1 MKIGSRILKTAIG
14 AGISIALAQ
23 AFQLTFYASAGTV
36 TMLCI
41 QRTRKKSYEIAW
53 QRFLACLIGLSVA
66 AAIFSLLGYNT
77 WAITIILL
85 ISIPLMIRLKAKESV
100 IASSVFI
107 FHLYVMKH
115 ITWQLVINEIA
126 LMIIGITVGL
136 LLNLFMPSA
145 DQELR
150 RYQQKIEENFR
161 IIFHEMARYLREGD
175 HDWSGMEIVETNR
188 LLKEAKE
195 RSVHNVENRF
205 DEEELKFYRYFQMR
219 DKQFDVIDHLIPHL
233 VSFHPYSDQG
243 EKLADFLDQLADGVH
258 PGNTADIYLEQLK
271 EMTEEYRNMPLPS
284 TEEEFHMRAT
294 LFLIMNEIRR
304 YLKIKKRLAK

>member
-1 MKIGSRILKTAIG
+1 VKIGYRILKTAFG
-14 AGISIALAQ
+14 AGVSIAIAQ

-41 QRTRKKSYEIAW
+41 QRTRKKSYQIAW

-66 AAIFSLLGYNT
+66 AAMFTLLGYNPWT
-77 WAITIILL
+77 ITLILL

-115 ITWQLVINEIA
+115 ITWALIANEIA
-126 LMIIGITVGL
+126 LMVIGISVGL
-136 LLNLFMPSA
+136 LLNLVMPSA

-150 RYQQKIEENFR
+150 RFQQKLEENFR

-175 HDWSGMEIVETNR
+175 HDWSGIEIVETNR

-205 DEEELKFYRYFQMR
+205 DEEELWFYRYFQMR
-219 DKQFDVIDHLIPHL
+219 DKQFDVLDHLLPHL
-233 VSFHPYSDQG
+233 VSFHPDTYDG
-243 EKLADFLDQLADGVH
+243 EKLADFLDQIGEAVH
-258 PGNTADIYLEQLK
+258 SGNTADMYLEQL
-271 EMTEEYRNMPLPS
+271 ESMTEEYRKMPLPQ
-284 TEEEFHMRAT
+284 TEKEFDMRAT
-294 LFLIMNEIRR
+294 LFLIINEIRR
-304 YLKIKKRLAK
+304 YLTIKKRLAK

>member
-1 MKIGSRILKTAIG
+1 VKIGYRILKTAFG
-14 AGISIALAQ
+14 AGVSIAIAQ
-23 AFQLTFYASAGTV
+23 LLQLTFYASAGTV

-66 AAIFSLLGYNT
+66 AAMFTVFGYNP
-77 WAITIILL
+77 WTIILIIL

-107 FHLYVMKH
+107 FHLYVLKH
-115 ITWQLVINEIA
+115 ITWALILNEIA
-126 LMIIGITVGL
+126 LMVIGISVAL

-150 RYQQKIEENFR
+150 RFQQKIEENFR
-161 IIFHEMARYLREGD
+161 IIFHEMSQYLRVGD
-175 HDWSGMEIVETNR
+175 HDWNGMEIVETGR

-205 DEEELKFYRYFQMR
+205 DEEELWFYRYFQMR
-219 DKQFDVIDHLIPHL
+219 DKQFDVLDHLLPHIT
-233 VSFHPYSDQG
+233 SFHPYSDHG
-243 EKLADFLDQLADGVH
+243 EKLADFLDEIAEGIH
-258 PGNTADIYLEQLK
+258 SGNTAEVYLDKLDK
-271 EMTEEYRNMPLPS
+271 MNEEYRKMPLPQ
-284 TEEEFHMRAT
+284 TEEEFDMRAA

-304 YLKIKKRLAK
+304 YLTIKKSLAK